1 MGKQGHLTVTS
12 LLWASR
18 PCARW
23 VLALNLVLG
32 AATSDASAVPA
43 PAATAATAAAP
54 SDHPLLTRMPGYVI
68 EDKKEEAFGARRF
81 GGEGQVLPG
90 TVRLP
95 GGQIQVEGRV
105 TEIAYI
111 DEQERGSVL
120 AIYRNHLHAL
130 ASLGA
135 QALNT
140 GLSNAQI
147 AQGGRFL
154 FQLGQGPAS
163 RWVALDL
170 GSDTYR
176 YVLTIVE
183 PAALVQAVTAG
194 QLAAE
199 IQSRGLATLHLQFD
213 TGRADLK
220 ADGLAA
226 VQALAQLMRAEPAL
240 KLSIEGHTDHIG
252 AAADNR
258 KLSLQRAEAVLRA
271 VCAQGIAPARL
282 SALGHG
288 ADLPVA
294 DRRSEEGRARNR
306 RVELIKRL

>member
-1 MGKQGHLTVTS
+1 MTS
-12 LLWASR
+12 FLWASR
-18 PCARW
+18 PCAHW
-23 VLALNLVLG
+23 VLALNLVLC
-32 AATSDASAVPA
+32 AATSDASAAPA

-95 GGQIQVEGRV
+95 GGQIEVEGRV

-183 PAALVQAVTAG
+183 PAARFRP
-194 QLAAE
+194 
-199 IQSRGLATLHLQFD
+199 SP
-213 TGRADLK
+213 
-220 ADGLAA
+220 
-226 VQALAQLMRAEPAL
+226 PA
-240 KLSIEGHTDHIG
+240 SW
-252 AAADNR
+252 R
-258 KLSLQRAEAVLRA
+258 PRSRA
-271 VCAQGIAPARL
+271 VAWPPCTFSSTPAGLISRPT
-282 SALGHG
+282 AWR
-288 ADLPVA
+288 PC
-294 DRRSEEGRARNR
+294 RRWPS
-306 RVELIKRL
+306 